1 MNASGSSVAS
11 SWRQWLTKQAT
22 PRLAPNFA
30 DPCLLRHALEF
41 HGYGWGARRL
51 SHRSLQIHV
60 MPGVAFPPVG
70 PVGRG
75 SPPSPVLC
83 AAMTTPCPARGASRV
98 APLPDTAPASRRSW
112 CPHRA
117 RGRGEAPRSRPGL
130 WSPGPPLREWCTA
143 TGGAPKF
150 PSYPC
155 EDMPRSQTP
164 VVSCAL
170 AIPPP
175 GLLPAGACQPSALTA
190 IPLRLSC
197 WPRLYLLRGAITRP
211 ASSLTPASSAHCWA
225 GTWSSLLTCWLGVRQ
240 GGLEPEG
247 SHPRGNNNQF
257 HRISPTPKVSGLPWR
272 EHALVGQTSE
282 IAKLLACTTPQ
293 RSTEGSAPRRSN

>member
-1 MNASGSSVAS
+1 
-11 SWRQWLTKQAT
+11 
-22 PRLAPNFA
+22 
-30 DPCLLRHALEF
+30 
-41 HGYGWGARRL
+41 
-51 SHRSLQIHV
+51 
-60 MPGVAFPPVG
+60 
-70 PVGRG
+70 
-75 SPPSPVLC
+75 
-83 AAMTTPCPARGASRV
+83 
-98 APLPDTAPASRRSW
+98 
-112 CPHRA
+112 
-117 RGRGEAPRSRPGL
+117 
-130 WSPGPPLREWCTA
+130 
-143 TGGAPKF
+143 
-150 PSYPC
+150 
-155 EDMPRSQTP
+155 MPRSQTP

-272 EHALVGQTSE
+272 EQAGVRPGMRYC
-282 IAKLLACTTPQ
+282 KACPHSYW
-293 RSTEGSAPRRSN
+293 RGSSTARGSARAHTERHGRWRSALRAPAPVARRAPARARSRGPHTPRPSPQP

>member
-98 APLPDTAPASRRSW
+98 ARFPIPRRLHGVRGVPIGLVAGVKPPGHTRAFGHPVPHSGSGARRQVVLPSSRATPVKTCPALRPRW
-112 CPHRA
+112 CPAHW
-117 RGRGEAPRSRPGL
+117 PYRPQDCCL
-130 WSPGPPLREWCTA
+130 P
-143 TGGAPKF
+143 
-150 PSYPC
+150 
-155 EDMPRSQTP
+155 
-164 VVSCAL
+164 AL
-170 AIPPP
+170 ANR
-175 GLLPAGACQPSALTA
+175 
-190 IPLRLSC
+190 RL
-197 WPRLYLLRGAITRP
+197 
-211 ASSLTPASSAHCWA
+211 
-225 GTWSSLLTCWLGVRQ
+225 
-240 GGLEPEG
+240 
-247 SHPRGNNNQF
+247 
-257 HRISPTPKVSGLPWR
+257 
-272 EHALVGQTSE
+272 
-282 IAKLLACTTPQ
+282 
-293 RSTEGSAPRRSN
+293 